1 MTEVA
6 PGTKVRFVRP
16 DGVAALVRDA
26 IARNLAGVRDLITQ
40 TGGNVVEVPQNPDGS
55 WPLLATRRPGI
66 RYKWVA
72 RYQPTR
78 LPDASVG
85 AVDGDEVTGH
95 ASMWVGVAVA
105 PSAPGDTTTPTT
117 PPPTTP
123 VERVPMIAETFTGVT
138 DGSVWPAARWTIG
151 ARPAG
156 GGADVYGG
164 AGRITTGTV
173 GSWAPADMASVRA
186 VTLLRDVE
194 AVFDFILTTDE
205 TRMSFHA
212 RSDSGILDTVN
223 GVSLDVTPS
232 SVVLAHA
239 TGGAWS
245 TDVTT
250 PKTHARGTT
259 YRARVIVATQTGG
272 ATLIRA
278 RTWPTAA
285 AEPTTWD
292 IDTTTVPAPK
302 TPGYTGFTVP
312 GIGAG
317 RGVVTLDNVT
327 FYDRPPADG
336 SGWGTWVG

>member
-1 MTEVA
+1 MSEVA

-16 DGVAALVRDA
+16 DGVAALVKDA
-26 IARNLAGVRDLITQ
+26 ITRNLAGVRDLITQ

-55 WPLLATRRPGI
+55 WPLLTTRRPGI
-66 RYKWVA
+66 RYRWVA

-95 ASMWVGVAVA
+95 ASMWVG
-105 PSAPGDTTTPTT
+105 GTTT
-117 PPPTTP
+117 PPTTP
-123 VERVPMIAETFTGVT
+123 VERVPLIAETFTGVA
-138 DGSVWPAARWTIG
+138 DGSVWPASRWTIG

-156 GGADVYGG
+156 GGADVYGA
-164 AGRITTGTV
+164 AGRITTGAV
-173 GSWAPADMASVRA
+173 GSWAPADVASVRA
-186 VTLLRDVE
+186 VPLLRDVE
-194 AVFDFILTTDE
+194 AVFDFVITTDE
-205 TRMSFHA
+205 TRLAFHT
-212 RSDSGILDTVN
+212 RSDSDVLDTVK
-223 GVSLDVTPS
+223 GVSVDITPS

-239 TGGAWS
+239 TEGAWVA
-245 TDVTT
+245 DVTT

-292 IDTTTVPAPK
+292 INTTTVPAPN
-302 TPGYTGFTVP
+302 TPGYTGFAVP
-312 GIGAG
+312 GISAG
-317 RGVVTLDNVT
+317 RGVVTIDNVT
-327 FYDRPPADG
+327 LYDRAPVDG
-336 SGWGTWVG
+336 SGWGTWTPA